1 MELYYGQ
8 TSGDNT
14 ITLDEDES
22 NHLIKVN
29 RKNTGESVL
38 VTDGEGN
45 LFTTQLIEKT
55 KRNCILEIKSVEKTQ
70 PRNQKLHIAI
80 APTKNID
87 RMEWF
92 LEKATECGIDEIT
105 FLVCRHSERRELKE
119 DRLKRVL
126 VAAMKQSLK
135 TFLPKLNPITDFK
148 DFVNKESDSVKLI
161 FTMMASEEKNLNV
174 NYQKG
179 KSLTALIGPEGDF
192 HESELEM
199 AQKNGY
205 VFTSLGNSRLRT
217 ETAGI
222 NVCMLFNF
230 INSF

>member
-8 TSGDNT
+8 TSGYNM

-29 RKNTGESVL
+29 RKNTGETVL

-55 KRNCILEIKSVEKTQ
+55 KRNCILEIKSVQET
-70 PRNQKLHIAI
+70 PARNQKLHIAI

-87 RMEWF
+87 RIEWF
-92 LEKATECGIDEIT
+92 LEKATESGIDEIT

-119 DRLKRVL
+119 DRLKRVM

-148 DFVNKESDSVKLI
+148 DFVNKERDNVKLI

-192 HESELEM
+192 HESELEI

-205 VFTSLGNSRLRT
+205 VFTSLGQSRLRT

>member
-8 TSGDNT
+8 TSGDHT

-29 RKNTGESVL
+29 RKNTGELVL
-38 VTDGEGN
+38 VTDGEGS

-80 APTKNID
+80 APTKSID

-92 LEKATECGIDEIT
+92 LEKATESGIDEIT

-119 DRLKRVL
+119 ERLKRVL
-126 VAAMKQSLK
+126 IAAMKQSLK
-135 TFLPKLNPITDFK
+135 TFLPKLNPLTDFK
-148 DFVNKESDSVKLI
+148 DFVNKEKEDVKLI
-161 FTMMASEEKNLNV
+161 FTTTASEEKNFKT
-174 NYQKG
+174 NYQKNRP
-179 KSLTALIGPEGDF
+179 LTALIGPEGDF
-192 HESELEM
+192 HESELEL
-199 AQKNGY
+199 ALQKGY
-205 VFTSLGNSRLRT
+205 IFTSLGHSRLRT

>member
-161 FTMMASEEKNLNV
+161 FTMMASDEKNLNV